1 MHHITL
7 GICTHMSGRPNS
19 SVRTSFTL
27 SRVQYER
34 LGELALRS
42 NVSVAWLIRYAV
54 QELLEKPESEQLPL
68 PIKRAM
74 DRNAE

>member
-1 MHHITL
+1 
-7 GICTHMSGRPNS
+7 MSGRANN

-27 SRVQYER
+27 SRTQYER

-42 NVSVAWLIRYAV
+42 DVSVAWLIRYAV
-54 QELLEKPESEQLPL
+54 QELLEKPEAEQLPL
-68 PIKRAM
+68 PIRRAM